1 MIIIVSQNLDMLIDC
16 AYRFDRALIV
26 EYLSSFSSP
35 SDEDTED
42 NSISDNEILSI
53 LNKILYFWL
62 TMKCVKIKQSIAEFV
77 HSFRFQIVYKLIR
90 DGSLTTLTLLT
101 PLSLLTSLF
110 TPPL

>member
-42 NSISDNEILSI
+42 NSISDN
-53 LNKILYFWL
+53 
-62 TMKCVKIKQSIAEFV
+62 
-77 HSFRFQIVYKLIR
+77 
-90 DGSLTTLTLLT
+90 
-101 PLSLLTSLF
+101 
-110 TPPL
+110 